1 MRIIGH
7 FATERNLLK
16 AELYFVS
23 ILYLIL
29 SIGFSN
35 MVLNCTTHTSDIKCH
50 NTNESLHPLASHP
63 K

>member
-1 MRIIGH
+1 MRIIAH
-7 FATERNLLK
+7 FAKERNLLK
-16 AELYFVS
+16 AEMYFVS

-35 MVLNCTTHTSDIKCH
+35 MVFNCTTHTSDRPIKYH
-50 NTNESLHPLASHP
+50 DT

>member
-1 MRIIGH
+1 MRIIAH
-7 FATERNLLK
+7 FAKGGNLLK
-16 AELYFVS
+16 AEMYFVS

-35 MVLNCTTHTSDIKCH
+35 MVFNCTTHTSDRPIKYH
-50 NTNESLHPLASHP
+50 DT